1 MQLLPSP
8 ELIVW
13 IVQMRSRL
21 WPWPRETGGRLSDE
35 ASGENQFVEI
45 EFKQ

>member
-1 MQLLPSP
+1 MQLPPGL

-13 IVQMRSRL
+13 NCLNESRL
-21 WPWPRETGGRLSDE
+21 RPGPGRQAADSVTR